1 MNEQKTPTTRKRP
14 RADLLT
20 GALAVGAAVLV
31 TVGVTRRAPDAP
43 AQALASTI
51 TDGLEIP
58 TELPVELASAMESD
72 RAGRHLGFDTSIYP
86 GDEAMRAWKSA
97 DVGYEWVG
105 YYLPAPCHKDDSWS
119 GQRTKL
125 AGMGWGMAVIYVG
138 QQTWGKNP
146 GQPTV
151 KTRWVSKRV
160 KRYVTRRG
168 KRVATYVTRK
178 VPVKVTEQPRV
189 LPGQSCSA
197 HLVSGPQGRKEADD
211 AIART
216 AAEGFPAGTV
226 IFLDVERMDATPQR
240 MRDYY
245 SQWVKRVLEDGRY
258 QPGIYAHTHNAKRI
272 YTDVVAAY
280 ETMGDYREP
289 PFWIAGGKGFS
300 PDKEPTD
307 IGHQFAAMWQG
318 VLDIVQ
324 EHNGH
329 RILIDVNVAAVPS
342 PSEHLAFAGRTR
354 GTPPTVGSAGAT
366 AVGE

>member
-1 MNEQKTPTTRKRP
+1 MTEKKPARSRGRP

-31 TVGVTRRAPDAP
+31 TIGVGRRAPDSP
-43 AQALASTI
+43 ARELASTI

-58 TELPVELASAMESD
+58 TELPVELASAMSSD

-86 GDEAMRAWKSA
+86 GDAAMRAWKAA

-105 YYLPAPCHKDDSWS
+105 YYLPAPCHKDGSWS
-119 GQRTKL
+119 GQRAKL
-125 AGMGWGMAVIYVG
+125 ADMGWGMAVIYVG

-151 KTRWVSKRV
+151 KTRWVSRRV
-160 KRYVTRRG
+160 KRYVTRNGR
-168 KRVATYVTRK
+168 RVATYATRK

-197 HLVSGPQGRKEADD
+197 HLVGGPQGRKEADD

-216 AAEGFPAGTV
+216 AAEGFAAGTV

-245 SQWVKRVLEDGRY
+245 SQWVKRVLEDGRF

-272 YTDVVAAY
+272 YADVVKAY
-280 ETMGDYREP
+280 EAMGDYREP
-289 PFWIAGGKGFS
+289 PFWIAGGRGFS
-300 PDKEPTD
+300 PDKEPTE

-318 VLDIVQ
+318 VLDVVR

-329 RILIDVNVAAVPS
+329 RLLVDINVAAVPS
-342 PSEHLAFAGRTR
+342 PSEHLSFAGRTR
-354 GTPPTVGSAGAT
+354 GTSPLIGGAT

>member
-1 MNEQKTPTTRKRP
+1 MTPPKPSRPGRP
-14 RADLLT
+14 RVDLLT

-31 TVGVTRRAPDAP
+31 TVGVTRRAPDSP
-43 AQALASTI
+43 AAELASTLAA
-51 TDGLEIP
+51 GLEIP
-58 TELPVELASAMESD
+58 TELPVELASAMSTD

-86 GDEAMRAWKSA
+86 GDDAMKAWKSA

-105 YYLPAPCHKDDSWS
+105 YYLPAPCHKDESWS
-119 GQRTKL
+119 GKRAEL
-125 AGMGWGMAVIYVG
+125 ADMGWGMAVIYVG
-138 QQTWGKNP
+138 QQTWGKTP
-146 GQPTV
+146 GQATV
-151 KTRWVSKRV
+151 RTRFVNRRV
-160 KRYVTRRG
+160 KRIVTRNGR
-168 KRVATYVTRK
+168 RVATYVTRK

-197 HLVSGPQGRKEADD
+197 HLVSGTQGQREADD

-245 SQWVKRVLEDGRY
+245 AQWVKRVLEDGRY

-280 ETMGDYREP
+280 EAMGDYREP

-300 PDKEPTD
+300 PDKQPTE

-354 GTPPTVGSAGAT
+354 SAPPSRSGAGAS
-366 AVGE
+366 AFGE

>member
-1 MNEQKTPTTRKRP
+1 MTQPKSPSRP
-14 RADLLT
+14 RRRRAELAT
-20 GALAVGAAVLV
+20 GVLAIGAAAVV
-31 TVGVTRRAPDAP
+31 TVGVARRAPDAP
-43 AQALASTI
+43 ARELASTI
-51 TDGLEIP
+51 TDGLGIP
-58 TELPVELASAMESD
+58 TALPVELASAMASD

-86 GDEAMRAWKSA
+86 GDDAMKAWKAA

-105 YYLPAPCHKDDSWS
+105 YYLPAPCHKDESWS
-119 GQRTKL
+119 GQRGKL
-125 AGMGWGMAVIYVG
+125 ADMGWGMAVIYVG

-151 KTRWVSKRV
+151 KTRFVSKRV

-168 KRVATYVTRK
+168 KRVATWVTRR
-178 VPVKVTEQPRV
+178 VPVRVTEQPRV

-197 HLVSGPQGRKEADD
+197 HLVSGPQGRKEAND
-211 AIART
+211 AIERT

-226 IFLDVERMDATPQR
+226 IFLDVERMDLTPQR

-280 ETMGDYREP
+280 EAMGDYREP

-354 GTPPTVGSAGAT
+354 AVPQVAAGST
-366 AVGE
+366 AFGE